1 MCPSTSNNDRLTQV
15 TETLSKFTKPHNAIA
30 LARIETHYFLNKG
43 FVSENQI
50 LRNMVPIQN
59 IPAVLVHGRYDMV
72 CPLDNATELHK
83 HWPTSELQIVRESGH
98 SASEPGTIDALVRAT
113 QAMVK
118 RLNDAS

>member
-1 MCPSTSNNDRLTQV
+1 LNN
-15 TETLSKFTKPHNAIA
+15 
-30 LARIETHYFLNKG
+30 G